1 MAIKIGATLGVIN
14 IGETALIE
22 RFGSVLGAVID
33 VLDLA
38 FLRPAIP
45 SSMTDAFIC
54 AVVTTE
60 RFGQVHLASA
70 KLPPRS
76 VEMSPDHNWHHSRVH
91 EHAQD

>member
-60 RFGQVHLASA
+60 RFGQVHL
-70 KLPPRS
+70 
-76 VEMSPDHNWHHSRVH
+76 D
-91 EHAQD
+91 